1 MQKMPQQTRQTTI
14 TIKDLTKQSFNVYKN
29 QHWAKQK
36 RFKDSLRL
44 LVSLSTRERFKGGY
58 SLDFTFYFKGK
69 KLDTINV
76 FHYCKIIED
85 KLFEQD
91 NENRRI
97 CVEVKK
103 GTENKCI
110 LKLNKQ

>member
-1 MQKMPQQTRQTTI
+1 MI
-14 TIKDLTKQSFNVYKN
+14 IEINNLTKLSFNTYKN

-36 RFKDSLRL
+36 AFKDALRL
-44 LVSLSTRERFKGGY
+44 LVYNATKNKFKGGY
-58 SLDFTFYFKGK
+58 ELNFTFCFKGK
-69 KLDTINV
+69 RLDTINV

-85 KLFEQD
+85 RLFEQD
-91 NENRRI
+91 NENRKI

-110 LKLNKQ
+110 LKLTKINHR

>member
-1 MQKMPQQTRQTTI
+1 MI
-14 TIKDLTKQSFNVYKN
+14 IEINNLTKLSFNVYKN

-36 RFKDSLRL
+36 QFKDTLRL
-44 LVSLSTRERFKGGY
+44 LVSSCTNKTFKGGY
-58 SLDFTFYFKGK
+58 SLDFTFQFTGR

-91 NENRRI
+91 KDNRKI
-97 CVEVKK
+97 CVNVVK
-103 GTENKCI
+103 GTENKCTLELI
-110 LKLNKQ
+110 ENPCSR

>member
-1 MQKMPQQTRQTTI
+1 MEI
-14 TIKDLTKQSFNVYKN
+14 EINNLTKLSFNRYKN
-29 QHWAKQK
+29 LHWVKQMK
-36 RFKDSLRL
+36 FKDGLRL
-44 LVSLSTRERFKGGY
+44 LVYNATKLKFKGGY

-69 KLDTINV
+69 LLDTINV

-91 NENRRI
+91 NQNRKI

-110 LKLNKQ
+110 IKLNKL